1 MAIKINKIKGTNM
14 ELTPAINNYTAKKIT
29 QLEKFVNAADT
40 SASVDVEVGKTTNH
54 HQAGDVFRA
63 EFNLFVGGKQ
73 YNAVSEK
80 EDLYAALDDVK
91 DEVARELSKSKTRK
105 RDLMRRGGARIK
117 DIVRGFFNK

>member
-1 MAIKINKIKGTNM
+1 M

-91 DEVARELSKSKTRK
+91 DEVAHELSKSKTRK